1 MIFDVLIFTLT
12 GGKKMIRSYA
22 HLSVLLFSIF
32 LTACGDDDN
41 GHVTANPNAYL
52 RVLHASPDAPNVDIL
67 VDGNAV
73 LTDVPFQA
81 GSGYLAVTPGAREV
95 TLRVSGTTT
104 IALKQSVD
112 LLEDGYYSVIAQNDV
127 ANIGLKLIDDTERFN
142 NGTVDVSVAHASPGS
157 GNVDIYV
164 NQDEIVL
171 PAAPTLA
178 NVPFDAFASL
188 LDVANATYQI
198 RLTANASTDVV
209 YDSGALPVSSDITAV
224 AVDSTQG
231 ASPATLLIWSS
242 VVTPV
247 LDNSSEVRIVHAVD
261 AVDVD
266 VFVGNSELLGDFS
279 FKDTTVGVTGAS
291 AMGYLKVAAG
301 SLSVAISAADQGIGS
316 AIPTLSNTLNLERG
330 RSYTVIAAGDVNDLV
345 NTQLIVLEDMRTN
358 SEAGIADVRLVH
370 AAAAAAADP
379 VDIYI
384 TGVGND
390 ISGVEPNFDDVVIGQ
405 DTGYVALAP
414 AVYDIIIAADN
425 TKTAAVPGTSG
436 VSFSQADIVTA
447 IAVGNSVPNLAVI
460 ILNDAR

>member
-1 MIFDVLIFTLT
+1 MT
-12 GGKKMIRSYA
+12 RSYA
-22 HLSVLLFSIF
+22 HLFVLLFSIF
-32 LTACGDDDN
+32 LTACGDDDDIN
-41 GHVTANPNAYL
+41 VTATLNTNAYL

-95 TLRVSGTTT
+95 SLRVSGTTT
-104 IALKQSVD
+104 IALKQSLD
-112 LLEDGYYSVIAQNDV
+112 LLGFGYYSVIAQNNL
-127 ANIGLKLIDDTERFN
+127 ASLELKLIDDTERVN
-142 NGTVDVSVAHASPGS
+142 NGTIDVSVAHASPTA

-164 NQDEIVL
+164 SQDEVAL
-171 PAAPTLA
+171 PASPTLA

-188 LDVANATYQI
+188 LDVASGTYQV

-231 ASPATLLIWSS
+231 TSPATLLIWSS

-266 VFVGNSELLGDFS
+266 VFVDNNELLGDFS
-279 FKDTTVGVTGAS
+279 FKDTTVGVNGAS

-301 SLSVAISAADQGIGS
+301 SLSVAIAAADQGVGS
-316 AIPTLSNTLNLERG
+316 AIPTLSDTLNLERG
-330 RSYTVIAAGDVNDLV
+330 RSYTVIAAGDINDLA
-345 NTQLIVLEDMRTN
+345 NTQLIVLEDMRT
-358 SEAGIADVRLVH
+358 SSQTGIADVRLVH

-379 VDIYI
+379 VDIYV
-384 TGVGND
+384 TGAGND
-390 ISGVEPNFDDVVIGQ
+390 ISGVEPNFDNVVIGQ
-405 DTGYVALAP
+405 NTGYVALAP
-414 AVYDIIIAADN
+414 ATYDIIIAADN

-436 VSFSQADIVTA
+436 VSFSQGDIVTA

-460 ILNDAR
+460 ILDDNR